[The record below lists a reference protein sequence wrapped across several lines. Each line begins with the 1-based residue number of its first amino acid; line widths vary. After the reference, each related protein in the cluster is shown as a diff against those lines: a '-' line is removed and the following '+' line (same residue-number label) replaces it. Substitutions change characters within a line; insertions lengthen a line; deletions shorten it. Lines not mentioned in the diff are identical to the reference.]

1 MSESASKQ
9 ASRTYVRYSDD
20 VEVVE
25 PGEGELIQ
33 KVIAAMMKGMAL
45 TRPKHGRSVRPAHA
59 KSHGLLKGELRVLED
74 LPPHLRQGL
83 FSQAGTYAVV
93 ARLSHV
99 PGDLDDDRKVSGPR
113 GMALK
118 VLGVDGLGP
127 MLPGHA
133 GQTTQ
138 DFTLD
143 TGKVFNASNVKSF
156 LAQITPVEIIA
167 PRTPQ
172 AVKGAVSAVSLAA
185 NKGLHAVG
193 SDSSILDFF
202 GHPFLHPLGEPY
214 YSQVPFRYGDHIAKL
229 SVTPD
234 SPGLRALK
242 DVKLDVRDF
251 DGLRKEVVAF
261 FRAHPAEFVVGVQLC
276 TDLERM
282 PVEDANV
289 EWSEEESPYQPV
301 ARLVFPAQDAYDP
314 ALQDAV
320 DEAMSFSPAHSLAA
334 HRPLGGIMR
343 ARMAV
348 YEAVGRARREQ
359 NGQPVKEPRGAGDL
373 P

>member
-1 MSESASKQ
+1 MSQSASKP
-9 ASRTYVRYSDD
+9 ASRAYVRYSDD
-20 VEVVE
+20 VEAVE
-25 PGEGELIQ
+25 PGEGEIIQ
-33 KVIAAMMKGMAL
+33 KLIDVMLKGMAL

-59 KSHGLLKGELRVLED
+59 KAHGLVKGELRVMDD

-83 FSQAGTYAVV
+83 FAEARAYPVV

-113 GMALK
+113 GLALK
-118 VLGVDGLGP
+118 VLGVEGLGP

-138 DFTLD
+138 DFLLD
-143 TGKVFNASNVKSF
+143 TGKVFNASDPKAF
-156 LAQITPVEIIA
+156 LAQITPVEHIA

-185 NKGLHAVG
+185 NRGLHAVG
-193 SDSSILDFF
+193 TDSSVLDFF

-214 YSQVPFRYGDHIAKL
+214 YSQAPIRYGDFIAKL
-229 SVTPD
+229 NVTPD

-242 DVKLDVRDF
+242 DAKLDVQDF
-251 DGLRKEVVAF
+251 DGLRKAVVEF
-261 FRAHPAEFVVGVQLC
+261 FRANPAEFVVGVQLC

-282 PVEDANV
+282 PVEDAHA
-289 EWSEEESPYQPV
+289 EWSEAESPYQPV
-301 ARLVFPAQDAYDP
+301 ARLVLPAQDAYDP

-320 DEAMSFSPAHSLAA
+320 DEAMAFSPAHGLAA
-334 HRPLGGIMR
+334 HRPLGAIMR

-359 NGQPVKEPRGAGDL
+359 NGQPVKEPRSAGDL